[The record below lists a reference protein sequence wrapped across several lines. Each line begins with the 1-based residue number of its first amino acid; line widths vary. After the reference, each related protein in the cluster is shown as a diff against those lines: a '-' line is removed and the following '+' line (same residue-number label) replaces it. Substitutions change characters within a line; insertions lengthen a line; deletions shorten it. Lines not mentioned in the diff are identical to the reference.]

1 MGAST
6 ELFGDETTN
15 QDSLEP
21 EVGELDSLLE
31 DWGVPIRNSG
41 VVAEAV
47 VTDLN
52 RHHTKLLSIKG
63 YRNACI
69 YPSIIKKLLSQ
80 KTTSGIVRDLREE
93 QPSHGTIEFRAS
105 WQPHNIFF

>member
-47 VTDLN
+47 VTDLD
-52 RHHTKLLSIKG
+52 RHHTKLLSIKGLSIKG

-80 KTTSGIVRDLREE
+80 KTTSI
-93 QPSHGTIEFRAS
+93 
-105 WQPHNIFF
+105 

>member
-1 MGAST
+1 MGTKRCIPLGVGEANDGSTEPGVGAST

-80 KTTSGIVRDLREE
+80 KTTSI
-93 QPSHGTIEFRAS
+93 
-105 WQPHNIFF
+105 